1 MGFRR
6 FTDRQGNRWE
16 VKPRSRHEWHFEPVQ
31 GNPEGRRVGN
41 APGYEQD
48 PFELSEQE
56 LTRILDAAKSAGL
69 KSDRPSIFKE

>member
-1 MGFRR
+1 MGYRR

-16 VKPRSRHEWHFEPVQ
+16 VKPRSRYEWHFEPVQ
-31 GNPEGRRVGN
+31 GNPAGRRVGT

-56 LTRILDAAKSAGL
+56 LTRIFDAAKSAGL
-69 KSDRPSIFKE
+69 KSDRPSIFRE